1 MYCGKCGQKLTGKEK
16 FCPKCGSQ
24 MVITE
29 RRTHKKKKTGLI
41 IVIFLLFII
50 VLGMISYFLIKETE
64 QKRIEK
70 QQKAYAQEMEKAN
83 QYFGKKD
90 YSNAEKG
97 YSSALEV
104 KDDESEPYLKL
115 AQIYA
120 YQNNM
125 EKAVDI
131 LQKGKEICSGTKEI
145 EEKLDL
151 YTYVD
156 DVLVSE
162 EGRCQEGEYKCGYR
176 TKIDMELESV
186 QSQRGVITYR
196 IKDFDRDGREEL
208 LVLMMRSREEVKE
221 VSDTNTFNVVYLQM
235 YEAQSGEVVLQD
247 EYRGLYPVL
256 GNGEVEWSG
265 LFIKEGN
272 EGCYICGSSYQSRFL
287 IYDMRWLNSFVLY
300 YDGIKFVQKA
310 GTEGVINITLNDLE
324 KEKNEM
330 IAFLNEIGLNKE
342 ASRMREND
350 LMRFEFVDDNIEL
363 LFEITGEWK
372 PKESTNDSLREAIDR
387 FFETTDAEELG
398 NVMFKMETY

>member
-24 MVITE
+24 MDITE
-29 RRTHKKKKTGLI
+29 RRTRKEKKTGLI

-83 QYFGKKD
+83 QYFGEKD

-104 KDDESEPYLKL
+104 KEDESEPYLKL

-131 LQKGKEICSGTKEI
+131 LQKAKEICPGTKEI

-176 TKIDMELESV
+176 TESDMELESV
-186 QSQRGVITYR
+186 QSQQGVITYR

-235 YEAQSGEVVLQD
+235 YEAQSGEVVIQD

-256 GNGEVEWSG
+256 GNGDAEWSG

-287 IYDMRWLNSFVLY
+287 IYGMSWLNSFVLY
-300 YDGIKFVQKA
+300 YDGSKFVQKA

-372 PKESTNDSLREAIDR
+372 PKESTNDSPREAIDR